1 MKWENGRRST
11 NVQDRRGS
19 GRGVRTGAIAG
30 GGGLVVV
37 LIVALLGGDPSA
49 LLRQLMGTP
58 EASSDPGTAGTAS
71 PEEDRLADMC
81 SVVLADTE
89 DTWHALFAEMGLA
102 YEEPTLVIYSGA
114 IESACGSADSSTGPF
129 YCPGDRSVYID
140 LSFYRELAGR
150 FDAPGDFAQ
159 AYVIAHEVGHHVQ
172 ELLGTLDEV
181 HSLMARSGREEA
193 NALSVRLELQADF
206 YAGIWAHYADRS
218 RDLLETGDLE
228 EALGAAAA
236 VGDDRIQEQ
245 SRGYVTPETFTHGS
259 SAQRLRYFRLGYET
273 GNLAAFDLF

>member
-1 MKWENGRRST
+1 MTG
-11 NVQDRRGS
+11 VQ
-19 GRGVRTGAIAG
+19 TC
-30 GGGLVVV
+30 
-37 LIVALLGGDPSA
+37 ALP
-49 LLRQLMGTP
+49 
-58 EASSDPGTAGTAS
+58 
-71 PEEDRLADMC
+71 
-81 SVVLADTE
+81 
-89 DTWHALFAEMGLA
+89 
-102 YEEPTLVIYSGA
+102 ISGA

-218 RDLLETGDLE
+218 RDLLEDGDLE